1 MFALPLFQRR
11 HAARW
16 GVYEHAASA
25 QSPDDLRF
33 FTAVVVHGPQVL
45 TKTGEDL
52 PSLMSALL
60 LACEQALPALPR
72 VPFFKTHVRPTA
84 WVIPDAQCHTF
95 EWACLPSWGPPDID
109 AECRLEASVRMQLAP
124 HQVVLDYQVHQPVT
138 GSLQAT
144 VWAYAASKLNERI
157 EHMKELGFDL
167 QVFTAQSQALGL
179 ASFFRHSFKSQ
190 QALQQ
195 RISEQLVSYLRQ
207 GEVPC

>member
-11 HAARW
+11 HAPRW
-16 GVYEHAASA
+16 GVFEHAASA
-25 QSPDDLRF
+25 QSPDDARF
-33 FTAVVVHGPQVL
+33 FTAVVVHGQQVL
-45 TKTGEDL
+45 TQTGVDL

-60 LACEQALPALPR
+60 LAFERAWPALPR

-84 WVIPDAQCHTF
+84 WVIPDTQCLTF
-95 EWACLPSWGPPDID
+95 EWTCLPSWGPPDIE

-124 HQVVLDYQVHQPVT
+124 HQVALDYQVHQPVT

-144 VWAYAASKLNERI
+144 VWAYEAFKLHERMA
-157 EHMKELGFDL
+157 HMKELGFDL

>member
-1 MFALPLFQRR
+1 M
-11 HAARW
+11 
-16 GVYEHAASA
+16 
-25 QSPDDLRF
+25 
-33 FTAVVVHGPQVL
+33 VVHGQQVL
-45 TKTGEDL
+45 TQTGVDL

-60 LACEQALPALPR
+60 LAFERAWPALPR

-84 WVIPDAQCHTF
+84 WVIPDTQCLTF
-95 EWACLPSWGPPDID
+95 EWTCLPSWGPPDIE
-109 AECRLEASVRMQLAP
+109 AECRLEASVRMQLAT
-124 HQVVLDYQVHQPVT
+124 HQVALDYQVHQPVT

-144 VWAYAASKLNERI
+144 VWAYEAFKLHERMA
-157 EHMKELGFDL
+157 HMKELGFDL